1 MECDIIPLNSAFISV
16 LMVIIVLFNNYFK
29 NEDEDD
35 EMSVYSNINNND
47 CDLSDISS
55 WGQYIIIDK

>member
-1 MECDIIPLNSAFISV
+1 MECDIIPLNSAFISL

>member
-1 MECDIIPLNSAFISV
+1 MECDIIPLNSAFVSV

-29 NEDEDD
+29 NDDEND
-35 EMSVYSNINNND
+35 EMSVYSNINNDD
-47 CDLSDISS
+47 CDLSDISC